1 MNFRGSGA
9 GEKGDPGP
17 VGIKGERGA
26 SAPSLPA
33 EPIGKKLPV
42 NMIKI
47 SKYFISEFQLN
58 ISFSSSNTQFYESR
72 ISISPI

>member
-33 EPIGKKLPV
+33 EPIGKKLPIS
-42 NMIKI
+42 MIKI
-47 SKYFISEFQLN
+47 SKYLFKLEKFC
-58 ISFSSSNTQFYESR
+58 SNLLFR
-72 ISISPI
+72 H

>member
-33 EPIGKKLPV
+33 EPIGKKLPIS
-42 NMIKI
+42 MIKT
-47 SKYFISEFQLN
+47 SKSFILEFQLE
-58 ISFSSSNTQFYESR
+58 SEKFCSNWLFR
-72 ISISPI
+72 H

>member
-33 EPIGKKLPV
+33 EPIGKYTANVLYVVFTVVCLPTKST
-42 NMIKI
+42 NNK
-47 SKYFISEFQLN
+47 K
-58 ISFSSSNTQFYESR
+58 
-72 ISISPI
+72 